1 MLTVC
6 AYGRD
11 YQCRIR
17 SITPEEVHL
26 DVVSS
31 ELCAAEPSVSLTLYQ
46 AVPKADKL
54 EQIIQKSVE
63 LGVTRIVPVLTRRC
77 ISVPSRRSFRRSCR
91 GCKNRGFCG
100 KAGGT
105 GHHSGGCSHA
115 DLCTGLCGDAA
126 GRPCDFAVRGRRCR
140 FDEADLHDCRS
151 IALIVGSEGGFD
163 PEEAEQLQQ
172 NGAVAVWLGHRIL
185 RCETAPLAAISIVM
199 HRTGNL

>member
-1 MLTVC
+1 MPRFFLEELDESDVCITGPDARHIGLALRMRVGEMLTVC

-77 ISVPSRRSFRRSCR
+77 DLPSQAGGVSEEVAAAA
-91 GCKNRGFCG
+91 KNRGFCG

-105 GHHSGGCSHA
+105 GHHSGGRSHA
-115 DLCTGLCGDAA
+115 DLYTGLCGDAA
-126 GRPCDFAVRGRRCR
+126 GRPCDFAVRGRRCP
-140 FDEADLHDCRS
+140 
-151 IALIVGSEGGFD
+151 V
-163 PEEAEQLQQ
+163 
-172 NGAVAVWLGHRIL
+172 
-185 RCETAPLAAISIVM
+185 
-199 HRTGNL
+199 